1 MYYVCLMPDI
11 RVRTSA
17 VVQEIVSCQKGSDK
31 DMTKLSRLRL
41 VFLRKLQR
49 HFKSRG
55 QDRQPGM
62 DCQDI

>member
-17 VVQEIVSCQKGSDK
+17 VVQEIVSCQKGWEIDK
-31 DMTKLSRLRL
+31 VITPQTRLSEKAAETFQ
-41 VFLRKLQR
+41 VQR
-49 HFKSRG
+49 IGSL
-55 QDRQPGM
+55 QPGM